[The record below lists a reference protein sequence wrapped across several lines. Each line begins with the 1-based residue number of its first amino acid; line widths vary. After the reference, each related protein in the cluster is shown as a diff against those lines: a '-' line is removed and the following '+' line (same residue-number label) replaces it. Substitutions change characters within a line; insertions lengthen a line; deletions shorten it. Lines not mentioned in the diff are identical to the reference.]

1 MSDHVP
7 VTELADEAAGLLDP
21 ARQTAI
27 RQHVQACQECTTAE
41 AELAAVT
48 ALLAAEPAPAMPDE
62 VFARLGTVVQGES
75 ARRASGEAQRA
86 EEDFRQA
93 EAKRTALGT
102 FGENTPLGDK
112 AGTLGSRHP
121 ADA

>member
-7 VTELADEAAGLLDP
+7 VTELADEAAGLLDT
-21 ARQTAI
+21 ARQTAV
-27 RQHVQACQECTTAE
+27 RQHVQACQECTAAA

-48 ALLAAEPAPAMPDE
+48 DFLADEPAPEMPDE
-62 VFARLGTVVQGES
+62 VFARLDAVVRGES

-86 EEDFRQA
+86 EEDFRRA

-112 AGTLGSRHP
+112 AGTLGTRHP

>member
-21 ARQTAI
+21 ARQTAV
-27 RQHVQACQECTTAE
+27 RQHVQACQECTAAE

-62 VFARLGTVVQGES
+62 VFARLATVVQSES

-86 EEDFRQA
+86 EENFRQA

-121 ADA
+121 ADS

>member
-21 ARQTAI
+21 ARTATVLK
-27 RQHVQACQECTTAE
+27 HVRSCSACAETAS
-41 AELAAVT
+41 ELATVT
-48 ALLAAEPAPAMPDE
+48 EALASDPAPQMPDE
-62 VFARLGTVVQGES
+62 VFARLDQVVRSES
-75 ARRASGEAQRA
+75 ARRASGEAERE
-86 EEDFRQA
+86 EEDFRRS

-102 FGENTPLGDK
+102 FGENIPLGDK

-121 ADA
+121 SDA